1 MLDSYGNKHY
11 SNTMLSCIRT
21 PTCMLLEDMLQHY
34 VELEARDVDIHIGLS
49 ARHPSERMTANNL
62 IPYTKKKK
70 LDSKSYA
77 VVRKSLLN
85 GASWKKGRKCGCAR
99 NVIKYMCIII
109 WLGLSFS
116 LGVIIKF

>member
-1 MLDSYGNKHY
+1 
-11 SNTMLSCIRT
+11 
-21 PTCMLLEDMLQHY
+21 MLLEDMLQHY

-85 GASWKKGRKCGCAR
+85 GASWKKRKKMWVCKEC
-99 NVIKYMCIII
+99 N
-109 WLGLSFS
+109 
-116 LGVIIKF
+116 